1 MSVLIYLLILFCMS
15 AFFSA
20 SETAFFSVS
29 VPELNIIKETGP
41 SHYSRISYLRA
52 DPRRLII
59 TILIGGEIANIAIS
73 SIITGLFT
81 RALYTGSEIYSLII
95 STFAIL
101 MFGDLI
107 PKSIAF
113 AHSSKYVKFA
123 SFPLKYF
130 MRIIGPFRYLVEK
143 IAGGFLFLFG
153 FKESEDLLYFSESKF
168 RTLVDEGEKIGEL
181 DRAESSLIHNIFDLG
196 DKTAYEVMTPV
207 NDVFMIESSARFV
220 DVVSQIKLYRHSRI
234 PVYREERNNI
244 IGILY
249 FKEILEHAEDQTT
262 DVDWHQYLREPYF
275 VPETKRLSDLLSDLR
290 KRKTH
295 MSVIIDEFGDVSG
308 IATMEDILEE
318 LFGEIRDEYDRE
330 EDELRDIDE
339 MTNVISGKMA
349 IDKFN
354 QIFGT
359 EIEDEEFETIAGFI
373 LHLFGYLP
381 KRGEKVFHGDIEF
394 TVEKLKGIRI
404 LDVKVQKM
412 QAEGGDDGF

>member
-1 MSVLIYLLILFCMS
+1 MS

-41 SHYSRISYLRA
+41 SHYARISYLRA

-59 TILIGGEIANIAIS
+59 TILIGNEIANIAIS

-81 RALYTGSEIYSLII
+81 RALFTRSEIFSLLV

-113 AHSSKYVKFA
+113 AHSPKYVKFA
-123 SFPLKYF
+123 SFPLKHF
-130 MRIIGPFRYLVEK
+130 MRIITPFRFLVEK
-143 IAGGFLFLFG
+143 VAGGFFYLFG
-153 FKESEDLLYFSESKF
+153 FRDSDELLYFSESKF

-181 DRAESSLIHNIFDLG
+181 DRTESSLIHNIFDLG

-207 NDVFMIESSARFV
+207 NDVFMIESSTRFV

-234 PVYREERNNI
+234 PIYRDERNNI

-262 DVDWHQYLREPYF
+262 EVNWHKYLREPYF

-318 LFGEIRDEYDRE
+318 LFGEIRDEYDME
-330 EDELRDIDE
+330 EAEVHDLDER
-339 MTNVISGKMA
+339 TKVISGKMA
-349 IDKFN
+349 IDDFN

-381 KRGEKVFHGDIEF
+381 KRGEKVVHNGIEF
-394 TVEKLKGIRI
+394 TVERLKGIRV
-404 LDVKVQKM
+404 LDVKVEEKFT
-412 QAEGGDDGF
+412 GGEDNGD

>member
-1 MSVLIYLLILFCMS
+1 MNELFFLLILFAMS

-101 MFGDLI
+101 IFGDLI

-181 DRAESSLIHNIFDLG
+181 DHTESSLIHNIFDLG

-234 PVYREERNNI
+234 PVYRDERNNI

-330 EDELRDIDE
+330 EDELRNIDE
-339 MTNVISGKMA
+339 MTKVISGKMA

-354 QIFGT
+354 QIFST

-381 KRGEKVFHGDIEF
+381 KRGEKVFYGDIEF

-404 LDVKVQKM
+404 LDVKVLKM
-412 QAEGGDDGF
+412 QAEGGDDGV

>member
-29 VPELNIIKETGP
+29 VPEMNIIKETGP
-41 SHYSRISYLRA
+41 SHYARISYLRA

-59 TILIGGEIANIAIS
+59 TILIGNEIANIAIS

-81 RALYTGSEIYSLII
+81 RALYMGSEVFSLLL

-113 AHSSKYVKFA
+113 AHSPRYVKFA
-123 SFPLKYF
+123 SFPLKFF
-130 MRIIGPFRYLVEK
+130 MRLIGPFRFLVEK
-143 IAGGFLFLFG
+143 VAGGMFYLFG
-153 FKESEDLLYFSESKF
+153 FKDSDDLLYFSESKF

-181 DRAESSLIHNIFDLG
+181 DRTESSLIHNIFELG
-196 DKTAYEVMTPV
+196 DKTVYEVMTPV
-207 NDVFMIESSARFV
+207 NDVFMIDSTIRFF
-220 DVVSQIKLYRHSRI
+220 DVISQIKLYRHSRI
-234 PVYREERNNI
+234 PVYTGERNNI

-262 DVDWHQYLREPYF
+262 DVNWHTYLREPYF

-295 MSVIIDEFGDVSG
+295 MSVVIDEFGDVSG

-318 LFGEIRDEYDRE
+318 LFGEIRDEYDME
-330 EDELRDIDE
+330 VAELHDIDE
-339 MTNVISGKMA
+339 RTKVISGMMS
-349 IDKFN
+349 IEEFN
-354 QIFGT
+354 RIFDT
-359 EIEDEEFETIAGFI
+359 EIQDEEFETIAGFI

-381 KRGEKVFHGDIEF
+381 KRGEKVVYEGITFV
-394 TVEKLKGIRI
+394 VERLKGIRI
-404 LDVKVQKM
+404 LDVKVEKSQP
-412 QAEGGDDGF
+412 GGGE